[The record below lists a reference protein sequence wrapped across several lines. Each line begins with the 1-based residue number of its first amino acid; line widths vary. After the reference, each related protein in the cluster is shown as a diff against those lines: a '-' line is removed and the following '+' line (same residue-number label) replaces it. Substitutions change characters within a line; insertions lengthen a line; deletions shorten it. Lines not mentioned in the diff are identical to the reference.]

1 MVAGIVNLNKK
12 TRATTAAGDRFLAPC
27 LTWRQYAAKHHD
39 YFDCRL

>member
-1 MVAGIVNLNKK
+1 MVAGIVDLNKK